1 MESSY
6 VMLVY
11 FINKKHKKIKIIK
24 PTRKISNCER
34 LSIASTVIS

>member
-11 FINKKHKKIKIIK
+11 FINKKLKIIK
-24 PTRKISNCER
+24 PTRKISTGER